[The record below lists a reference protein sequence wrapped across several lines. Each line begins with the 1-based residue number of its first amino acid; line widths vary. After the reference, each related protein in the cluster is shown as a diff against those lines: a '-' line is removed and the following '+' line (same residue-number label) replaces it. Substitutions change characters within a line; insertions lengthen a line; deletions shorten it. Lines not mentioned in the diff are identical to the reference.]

1 MKTIG
6 FIVAIAFAWAPVYA
20 QGPVVVQPSPAQA
33 KQLASVLDSADVPA
47 ALRPAWKQAQ
57 PNITRVLLYL
67 GCYPGWDAWKYLK
80 SYQIPGVTG
89 DTYYLSPM
97 NATRYH
103 DNTQCLTIRRI
114 RSVQQQSDTAFSFR
128 VLFVADDSNES
139 ADRTFGMVRQADGS
153 WLFARGGF

>member
-1 MKTIG
+1 
-6 FIVAIAFAWAPVYA
+6 
-20 QGPVVVQPSPAQA
+20 VVVQPSPAQA
-33 KQLASVLDSADVPA
+33 KQLASVLDSAYVPA

>member
-1 MKTIG
+1 MKGIG
-6 FIVAIAFAWAPVYA
+6 LTVAIAFAWAPAYA
-20 QGPVVVQPSPAQA
+20 QSPAVAQPSPAQA
-33 KQLASVLDSADVPA
+33 QQLASVLNSADVPA

-57 PNITRVLLYL
+57 SNITGVLLYL

-80 SYQIPGVTG
+80 NYQIPGVTG

-103 DNTQCLTIRRI
+103 DNTRCLTIRRI